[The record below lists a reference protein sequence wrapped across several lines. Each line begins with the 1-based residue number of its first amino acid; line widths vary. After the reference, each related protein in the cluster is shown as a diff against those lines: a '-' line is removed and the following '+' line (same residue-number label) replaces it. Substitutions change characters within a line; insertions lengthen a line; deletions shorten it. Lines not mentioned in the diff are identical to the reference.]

1 MLNNKIKK
9 YIEQNGLIEPGERVI
24 VGVSGG
30 PDSIAL
36 LHILQNLAPSLHC
49 EVLAA
54 HLNHGL
60 RAEAGA
66 EELFV
71 QEKCKAWGIDCYSR
85 SVSVADLA
93 RAQKTTLEDTGRNAR
108 YQFFNELRERTGA
121 QRIATAHH
129 YDDGAETVLLH
140 LLRGSGIKGLRGIL
154 PRSGNL
160 IRPLLM
166 VSKEELL
173 TYLQAREIDYC
184 LDQSND
190 DPVYLRNRIRHSL
203 IPYLQKEFNPRI
215 VVKLNQLAFIARDEN
230 EALEEES
237 RRLWVGVLLKE
248 EGDSL
253 VLDNQAL
260 ILLPRAYQRRI
271 ILRAF
276 AQLTSESEWNLEDV
290 QKVLE
295 LSHKQGSSLTLHLKK
310 KVRVNKSYDRMIFT
324 TQRLESLSFQY
335 EVSVPG
341 QVEIPETGET
351 YQFTL
356 LKWEDY
362 YPESEDIYLDYD
374 RLPAKIY
381 LRSRRA
387 GDIFRPQGM
396 TGSKKLKKYFIDLKV
411 PYFERDRVALL
422 ANDGREIFAVLGLG
436 ISRMAAISSDT
447 RTVLLIKKSRAGE
460 NRCSEDSPLP
470 RMNNN

>member
-9 YIEQNGLIEPGERVI
+9 YIEDNGLIKPGERVI

-30 PDSIAL
+30 PDSMAL
-36 LHILQNLAPSLHC
+36 LHILKNLAPSMQF

-60 RAEAGA
+60 RAEARR

-71 QEKCKAWGIDCYSR
+71 KEKCRAWGIACYSR

-93 RAQKTTLEDTGRNAR
+93 RVQKTTLEDTGRNAR
-108 YQFFNELRERTGA
+108 YQYFNEVRKLTGA
-121 QRIATAHH
+121 ELIATAHH
-129 YDDGAETVLLH
+129 YDDVAETVLLH

-154 PRSGNL
+154 PKSGNL

-166 VSKEELL
+166 ASKEELL
-173 TYLQAREIDYC
+173 NYLQARGIDYC
-184 LDQSND
+184 LDKSND
-190 DPVYLRNRIRHSL
+190 DSVYLRNRIRHGL

-215 VVKLNQLAFIARDEN
+215 VGKLNQLALIARDEN

-237 RRLWVGVLLKE
+237 RHLWGGVLLKE
-248 EGDSL
+248 EEDSL

-260 ILLPRAYQRRI
+260 SLLPRAYQRRI
-271 ILRAF
+271 VMRAF

-295 LSHKQGSSLTLHLKK
+295 LSSKKGSSLTLHLKK
-310 KVRVNKSYDRMIFT
+310 KVRVNKSYDRMIFST
-324 TQRLESLSFQY
+324 LSIESISFQY
-335 EVSVPG
+335 KVPVPG
-341 QVEIPETGET
+341 KIEISETGES

-356 LKWEDY
+356 VEREDY
-362 YPESEDIYLDYD
+362 CPESEDIYLDYD
-374 RLPAKIY
+374 ILPESIY

-387 GDIFRPQGM
+387 GDIFRPQSM

-411 PYFERDRVALL
+411 PYYERDRVALL
-422 ANDGREIFAVLGLG
+422 AAEDREIFAVLGLG
-436 ISRMAAISSDT
+436 ISRMAAISSAT

-460 NRCSEDSPLP
+460 NRGSEDTTV
-470 RMNNN
+470 NIQ